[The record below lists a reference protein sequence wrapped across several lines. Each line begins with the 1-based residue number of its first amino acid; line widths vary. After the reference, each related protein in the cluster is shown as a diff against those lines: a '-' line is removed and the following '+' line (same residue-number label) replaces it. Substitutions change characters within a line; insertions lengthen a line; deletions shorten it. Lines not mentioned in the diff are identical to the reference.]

1 MAAFTDEVQLTV
13 RVGSDVSQP
22 DANQKLR
29 AFMRDAV
36 RALTGLLPQPPPTEI
51 EIAAMTTTQARVHV
65 QRAVR
70 AFLRGAVKAQRVQA
84 AVATHVDPVRL
95 APDESEEAP

>member
-1 MAAFTDEVQLTV
+1 MATFTDETTLTV

-36 RALTGLLPQPPPTEI
+36 RALVGLLPQPAPTEV
-51 EIAAMTTTQARVHV
+51 EIAAMTTAQARVHV
-65 QRAVR
+65 QKATR
-70 AFLRGAVKAQRVQA
+70 AFLRDAVKARRVQA
-84 AVATHVDPVRL
+84 AVTTHVEPVRGAADETED
-95 APDESEEAP
+95 AP